1 MQTRQQL
8 CGVVDRIGMAMH
20 DLPLAV
26 LPPEDRR
33 AAKHV
38 RRRFGATY
46 RRGRPFDREQIC
58 EVLAYVGGN
67 HLPFARTAVREA
79 RRELLEH
86 RTDLGPPDRTEGST
100 EDGDRISEVFSMDC
114 AVSGSF
120 VGEAA
125 GRRRG
130 GRVAA

>member
-1 MQTRQQL
+1 MPGARPRYARGASTLWTRARRGCPVVARACPASRCGSSETSRRAHGAAPSVFGMQTRQQL

-20 DLPLAV
+20 DLPFTVLA
-26 LPPEDRR
+26 PEDRR

-67 HLPFARTAVREA
+67 HLPRARTAVRE
-79 RRELLEH
+79 
-86 RTDLGPPDRTEGST
+86 
-100 EDGDRISEVFSMDC
+100 
-114 AVSGSF
+114 
-120 VGEAA
+120 
-125 GRRRG
+125 
-130 GRVAA
+130 